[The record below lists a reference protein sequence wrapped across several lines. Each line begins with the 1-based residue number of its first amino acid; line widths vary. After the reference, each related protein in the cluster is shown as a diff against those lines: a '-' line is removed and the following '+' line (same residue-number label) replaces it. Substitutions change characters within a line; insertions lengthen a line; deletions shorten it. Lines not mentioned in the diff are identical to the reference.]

1 MKLNPSETE
10 KLFEAL
16 LDGYKDNDQ
25 LKIMVKF
32 KLGENLERISQKNNT
47 EITIFNLIEWA
58 ETNDKVLDLI
68 LGAYERNPD
77 NSKIKEITC
86 QLLSGIFN
94 KQEEMKRLHENNK
107 LKERFDEVV
116 NKLNVVNSTP
126 VKESAPKNQQ
136 QLNFNEYLDFNES
149 IYYIDFREATQTFA
163 NIKSKFNEDG
173 DTVLFLMEKNL
184 IRQGDLYLKRLKNEL
199 KPHRGH
205 FREFYTTYTSGN
217 LDGVVERIGEYFNLI
232 KPKEMESNEYINL
245 VINELGMSLQNNSV
259 YCIEIKCDI
268 NEASEIDPLIPW
280 FIQNFW
286 QPLQTKIREVTQ
298 DFCGIKLFA
307 VIISNLEISQRL
319 SCHLNQDDGFF
330 APDKLVKIPLL
341 DNWEKQDIYEWLK
354 SYPTTNLKNSR
365 RESISTKIY
374 NETDG
379 RPRDVCY
386 ALEQQWHN
394 LTHSPTSC

>member
-1 MKLNPSETE
+1 MKLKKDESE
-10 KLFEAL
+10 KLFDAL
-16 LDGYKDNDQ
+16 LDGYPTYSDIR
-25 LKIMVKF
+25 LMVKF
-32 KLGENLERISQKNNT
+32 KLDENLANVTT
-47 EITIFNLIEWA
+47 ENSKILTVILDLIEWA
-58 ETNDKVLDLI
+58 ETKDKVLDLI
-68 LGAYERNPD
+68 LGAYEKNPD
-77 NSKIKEITC
+77 NLKIKEITY

-94 KQEEMKRLHENNK
+94 KQEEMKRVSHD
-107 LKERFDEVV
+107 LKTRIDTVV
-116 NKLNVVNSTP
+116 NKLNIVNSTP
-126 VKESAPKNQQ
+126 LEEPAPKNQQ
-136 QLNFNEYLDFNES
+136 QLNFNEYLDFHES
-149 IYYIDFREATQTFA
+149 IYYIDFREAEKKFTK
-163 NIKSKFNEDG
+163 IKSHFNDKG

-184 IRQGDLYLKRLKNEL
+184 IRQGDLYLKRLRNEL
-199 KPHRGH
+199 KPRRGN

-217 LDGVVERIGEYFNLI
+217 FDGVVEKIGEYFNNI
-232 KPKEMESNEYINL
+232 KSQKMPLNEYIKL
-245 VINELGMSLQNNSV
+245 VIENLGNSLQNNSV
-259 YCIEIKCDI
+259 FFIEIKCDI

-280 FIQNFW
+280 FIQDFW
-286 QPLQTKIREVTQ
+286 QPLQKKIQEVTQ
-298 DFCGIKLFA
+298 DFCGIKVFA

-319 SCHLNQDDGFF
+319 SCHLNQDDAFF
-330 APDKLVKIPLL
+330 TRDKLVKIPLL